1 MNSTCGV
8 PYNNDAEMY
17 VLGSIIIEPD
27 LMNAVMGN

>member
-1 MNSTCGV
+1 MNSTRGV

-27 LMNAVMGN
+27 LMNAVM